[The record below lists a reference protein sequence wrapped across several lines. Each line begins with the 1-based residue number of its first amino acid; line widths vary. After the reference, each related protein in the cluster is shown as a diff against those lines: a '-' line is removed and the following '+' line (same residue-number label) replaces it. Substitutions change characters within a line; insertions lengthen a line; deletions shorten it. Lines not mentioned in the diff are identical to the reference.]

1 MAGVMITDPNLDQH
15 KQQLIE
21 IATRLMEAWLKGGK
35 REYATVEEMAE
46 ECIEAAVIIQREA

>member
-15 KQQLIE
+15 TQQRIE

-35 REYATVEEMAE
+35 PEYATVEEMAE
-46 ECIEAAVIIQREA
+46 QCATAANRIQQKA